1 MNTPLRSLS
10 RLSALA
16 AGLTLAVALPAQAY
30 DTNPAPQLAKLEQLV
45 GDWTGRGKMIEP
57 TGQETPWTADISY
70 RWTLGGHFLQEDF
83 AVRME
88 GAAMPMVIRNYY
100 GWDRERGRYVAAMI
114 NSNGRARVNEVA
126 VQPDGALTTLQ
137 RHHEHGIV
145 FQERARVRVDGDRL
159 EMRVDML
166 MPEGDSVQVIE
177 GALRRGGERFEGD
190 WSVAAW
196 MGAQPNEAMQELA
209 KMAGSYETKGE
220 MTMAP
225 GMPMTAIT
233 GTDEWEMVFG
243 GVAMHGRTDG
253 QAAGAPD
260 AYESH
265 ALWGWDPEDQC
276 MNTVFVDSMGMVG
289 EMKCRWFDGKLVS
302 TMAGTQMGTPTT
314 QRYVIYVDDAGR
326 AQRCTGHV
334 TFGAM
339 DPFLSFR
346 ASYRRK

>member
-1 MNTPLRSLS
+1 MNSDLHA
-10 RLSALA
+10 RLAGAAL
-16 AGLTLAVALPAQAY
+16 LLAVALPAQDY
-30 DTNPAPQLAKLEQLV
+30 DPRPATQLAKLQGLV
-45 GDWTGRGKMIEP
+45 GDWQGAGKMTEP
-57 TGQETPWTADISY
+57 TGQETPWTAKISY

-83 AVRME
+83 AVRYQGLDLPYVM
-88 GAAMPMVIRNYY
+88 RNYY
-100 GWDRERGRYVAAMI
+100 GWDRERSRYVAAMI
-114 NSNGRARVNEVA
+114 NSNGRARVNEVSIL
-126 VQPDGALTTLQ
+126 PDGTMTTLQ

-145 FQERARVRVDGDRL
+145 FQERSRVRVAGDRCAL
-159 EMRVDML
+159 RVDML

-177 GALRRGGERFEGD
+177 GELERGGEGFAGD
-190 WSVAAW
+190 WGVAAW
-196 MGAQPNEAMQELA
+196 MGAQPNEAMQKLA
-209 KMAGSYETKGE
+209 KLAGSYETKGE

-253 QAAGAPD
+253 KAAGSPD

-265 ALWGWDPEDQC
+265 ALWGWDPASQC
-276 MNTVFVDSMGMVG
+276 MKTVFVDSMGMVG
-289 EMKCRWFDGKLVS
+289 EMDCRWFDGKLVS
-302 TMAGTQMGTPTT
+302 TMAGTQMGAPTT
-314 QRYVIYVDDAGR
+314 QRYVITVDAEGR
-326 AQRCTGHV
+326 AERCTGHV